1 MPNRL
6 WEKIRLPA
14 NPQEAL
20 AMVDEKLMYGSPK
33 PYSLQ
38 PKSDAVY

>member
-20 AMVDEKLMYGSPK
+20 AMVDEKLMYDSSNVSIFQSISRVL
-33 PYSLQ
+33 Y
-38 PKSDAVY
+38 

>member
-33 PYSLQ
+33 LCYLH
-38 PKSDAVY
+38 